1 MSFASS
7 RTPGQGALLGHL
19 RKRWTGTVLQIL
31 HMIKSKTKTFVIA
44 LGGNSLLRAGEK
56 GTPEEQYRNIDR
68 TAEQLL
74 GLLSSG
80 NRVVITHGN
89 GPQVGNLLL
98 ADEATRGIVPPMPL
112 DILGAQAQ
120 GYMGYMIQ
128 NTLANHLRQAGAPRN
143 ITTVVTEVIVDGND
157 PAFQDPS
164 KPIGP
169 FYDALRAEKHRTED
183 GWNIIE
189 DAGRGYRR
197 VVASPLP
204 LDIQQARIVNSM
216 LNSGEI
222 VIAAGGGGI
231 PVVRDSERNLHGV
244 EAVIDKDYASAR
256 LAVQINADVLFI
268 LTAVEH
274 VYRDFGTPHQKPL
287 ERLHVAEAKRLLT
300 EGHFGKGSMEP
311 KISAAVMFIEETS
324 RHSSRDRE
332 VIITLPET
340 AVKALEGKTGTR
352 IVR

>member
-1 MSFASS
+1 MNNNN
-7 RTPGQGALLGHL
+7 
-19 RKRWTGTVLQIL
+19 
-31 HMIKSKTKTFVIA
+31 TKTFVIA
-44 LGGNSLLRAGEK
+44 LGGNSILRGNEK
-56 GTPEEQYRNIDR
+56 GTPQEQYRNLDH

-74 GLLSSG
+74 SLLGSG
-80 NRVVITHGN
+80 NRVVVTHGN

-98 ADEATRGIVPPMPL
+98 ADEAADDIVPSMPL

-128 NTLANHLRQAGAPRN
+128 NTLANHLRQAGAARN
-143 ITTVVTEVIVDGND
+143 ITTVVTEVIVDRND
-157 PAFQDPS
+157 PAFQNPS

-169 FYDALRAEKHRTED
+169 FYDAARAEQRRKED
-183 GWNIIE
+183 GWDMIE

-204 LDIQQARIVNSM
+204 IEIQQARIIRSM

-231 PVVRDSERNLHGV
+231 PVVRDEKRDLHGV

-256 LAVQINADVLFI
+256 LAIEIDADVLFI
-268 LTAVEH
+268 LTAVE
-274 VYRDFGTPHQKPL
+274 YAYSNFGTPQQEVL
-287 ERLHVAEAKRLLT
+287 EQLSLAEARGLLGQ
-300 EGHFGKGSMEP
+300 GHFGKGSMEP
-311 KISAAVMFIEETS
+311 KIRAAIMFLEEDHRHHS
-324 RHSSRDRE
+324 RIRE

-340 AVKALEGKTGTR
+340 AKNALEGRTGTR
-352 IVR
+352 IFR